1 MSLCHDMVGIC
12 LMDDEHWLLATLYL
26 CCAKIVK
33 SSRHANY
40 NFVYE
45 ISLRILLF
53 RDAHAK
59 LQIKR

>member
-1 MSLCHDMVGIC
+1 
-12 LMDDEHWLLATLYL
+12 MDDERWLLATLYL
-26 CCAKIVK
+26 CCAELVK

-45 ISLRILLF
+45 ISRRILLF